1 MKARNY
7 PGLFRGG
14 IMKNTDEYVILS
26 ELCKRNGRFLSLMN
40 DGTIVTQDKYD
51 GCDAQFFETY
61 EDAIEWEKGYIS
73 PEESEI
79 IQEL

>member
-1 MKARNY
+1 MK
-7 PGLFRGG
+7 
-14 IMKNTDEYVILS
+14 
-26 ELCKRNGRFLSLMN
+26 

-51 GCDAQFFETY
+51 GCDAQFFKTY

-73 PEESEI
+73 SEESEM